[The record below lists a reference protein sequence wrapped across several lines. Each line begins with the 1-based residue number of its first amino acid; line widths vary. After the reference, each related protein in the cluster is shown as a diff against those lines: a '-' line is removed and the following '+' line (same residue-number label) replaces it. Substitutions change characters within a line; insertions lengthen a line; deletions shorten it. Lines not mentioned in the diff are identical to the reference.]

1 MRIYLDLI
9 EQEVPLVWF
18 VAKENSAEICVCN
31 NTNRVLESGDSGICD
46 YVNFADS
53 YRTKFGIGKRERF
66 IFVTDNI
73 NVAKKTAYLFA
84 GDVKNDYFL
93 QDGELYYTK
102 SELQGVLIAEL
113 DMYGGSL
120 KGEDFPDFS
129 YNLDGALFLGAEKE
143 EDLKNSY
150 NTILSCQLPF
160 VSIIIDE
167 KLFKSEAVTR
177 LIFDYGFSYVDL
189 RRLGVSLYEAKEL
202 VLKLEEARLEELNK
216 GDLLEKITSPLTETE
231 IKNLMEVRGSNFREE
246 DLIRLVEM
254 KNSKEIM
261 EELHSNLLEEP
272 ETDLL
277 DELIDEKD

>member
-1 MRIYLDLI
+1 MRICLDLI

-53 YRTKFGIGKRERF
+53 YRTEFGIGKRERF

-84 GDVKNDYFL
+84 GDVKNNYFSL
-93 QDGELYYTK
+93 DGELYYTK
-102 SELQGVLIAEL
+102 SELQGVLMAEF
-113 DMYGGSL
+113 DMH
-120 KGEDFPDFS
+120 GEDLKKEYFPDFS
-129 YNLDGALFLGAEKE
+129 YNLDGALFLGAISE
-143 EDLKNSY
+143 EEVKNCY
-150 NTILSCQLPF
+150 NAFLSCQLPF
-160 VSIIIDE
+160 VAIIIDE
-167 KLFKSEAVTR
+167 KLFKTEAVTK
-177 LIFDYGFSYVDL
+177 LIFDYGFSFIDL
-189 RRLGVSLYEAKEL
+189 RCMGVSSYEAAEL

-216 GDLLEKITSPLTETE
+216 EDLPEKITSPLNEAE
-231 IKNLMEVRGSNFREE
+231 IKNLMEVRGGNFREE

-261 EELHSNLLEEP
+261 EDLHSNLLEEP

-277 DELIDEKD
+277 DELINEKD